1 MDGVS
6 KQLTLASYPPIPA
19 RVIRSFKHKGLGE
32 LWSTG
37 RTTKIDAKL
46 FRRLLSRLDAL
57 DAAAR
62 PEDVNLPGFDFHALR
77 GFRPTRYTV
86 HVNGPWCV
94 TFEFDGADAVHVDFE
109 QYH

>member
-1 MDGVS
+1 
-6 KQLTLASYPPIPA
+6 LTLVSYPPTPA
-19 RVIRSFKHKGLGE
+19 RVIRSFKHKGLSE

-37 RTTKIDAKL
+37 RTTRIDAKL

-62 PEDVNLPGFDFHALR
+62 PEDVNLPGFDFHALK
-77 GFRPTRYTV
+77 GFKPIRYTV